1 MPLLLL
7 LLRAMENITTVNE
20 FLLLELTSTQELQPV
35 LFMTLLIIY
44 MIDLFGNG
52 SMLVVVISAKALDSY
67 VFFPGKSF
75 LSGYLLFFSDI
86 AHTNGKPPV
95 CSQGH
100 IFPGLHHSATLLP
113 LFGLHGVH
121 LAGHYGF

>member
-52 SMLVVVISAKALDSY
+52 SILVVVISEPRL
-67 VFFPGKSF
+67 
-75 LSGYLLFFSDI
+75 
-86 AHTNGKPPV
+86 
-95 CSQGH
+95 
-100 IFPGLHHSATLLP
+100 
-113 LFGLHGVH
+113 
-121 LAGHYGF
+121 